1 MLVVLGERLEG
12 HEALDPAHRHEEQS
26 RCRLL
31 QHLPGEQPR
40 VQQLLREEQ
49 RVVLHLVLD
58 ELLALVRTEQ
68 QFQEAAGAA
77 GRVAGGTY
85 SRSRRWRR
93 WRCGCR

>member
-26 RCRLL
+26 RRRLL

-68 QFQEAAGAA
+68 QLQEAAGAA

-85 SRSRRWRR
+85 TRTRRWRR